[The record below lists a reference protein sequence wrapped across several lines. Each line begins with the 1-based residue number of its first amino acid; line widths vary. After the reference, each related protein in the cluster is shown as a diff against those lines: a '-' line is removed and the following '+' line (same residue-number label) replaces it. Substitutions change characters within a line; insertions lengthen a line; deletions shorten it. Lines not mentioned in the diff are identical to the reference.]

1 MRAIPNLPDSNVSL
15 PPLTLHAAIR
25 MQQRGISCRA
35 IQAALSYGRI
45 IRAKGV
51 TYVVVG
57 RKEVLRYAAVG
68 VNLDEADGL
77 QVLLA
82 SDGSVVTVYRNRDL
96 HTIRV
101 TPRRGRRNTHH

>member
-1 MRAIPNLPDSNVSL
+1 MRAMPSPDPTVSL
-15 PPLTLHAAIR
+15 PPLTHHASLR

-35 IQAALSYGRI
+35 IHAALSYGRT

-57 RKEVLRYAAVG
+57 HKEVQRYAAIG
-68 VNLDEADGL
+68 VNLDEAEGL
-77 QVLLA
+77 QVLLG

-101 TPRRGRRNTHH
+101 TPRRGGRNTHH

>member
-1 MRAIPNLPDSNVSL
+1 MRAMPNRRDPTVSL
-15 PPLTLHAAIR
+15 PPLTHHAAIR
-25 MQQRGISCRA
+25 MQQRGISCQA
-35 IQAALSYGRI
+35 IHDALSYGRH

-51 TYVVVG
+51 TYCVVG
-57 RKEVLRYAAVG
+57 RKEVRRYAAVG
-68 VNLDEADGL
+68 VNLAEAEGL